1 MRPLLATLTAFF
13 LLTTPAAAAWTWPV
27 SGEVITP
34 YRNGTDPYA
43 SGQHRGIDIA
53 APDRRAG
60 RRGRRRRGALRGNG
74 RLERADREHPDRR
87 RLRHLVPAPVIAG
100 RARGRAGGRR
110 RPDRRGR
117 DDRNPLRHRAAP
129 ALRSPRRRNPPRLPR
144 PAELPATAAGRP
156 ASTRPAARGHGTRT
170 CAGTT
175 SDGAGTRTRSRSSA
189 APRPAPGTGSAPRAA
204 PGTGKP
210 PRAAPVAEP
219 RTALGTGRPPRAA
232 PAAGTRTASNR
243 KAAGRRRPDR
253 TRGERRARGVCARSG
268 REPRAAARRP
278 AELARAGHSRAARTA
293 PRSAPP
299 GRRRPE
305 PRLGA
310 RLRRPAAR
318 RRSARPHRRRPPLEP
333 QRRGRLTATLRPL
346 LGRR

>member
-1 MRPLLATLTAFF
+1 MAGGRRGHHALSQRDGSLRIGTA
-13 LLTTPAAAAWTWPV
+13 P
-27 SGEVITP
+27 GD
-34 YRNGTDPYA
+34 R
-43 SGQHRGIDIA
+43 HRG
-53 APDRRAG
+53 PDRRAG

-87 RLRHLVPAPVIAG
+87 RLRHVVPAPVSAG
-100 RARGRAGGRR
+100 RTRRRRGGCR
-110 RPDRRGR
+110 RPDRRGG

-129 ALRSPRRRNPPRLPR
+129 ALRSPRRRNQPLLPR
-144 PAELPATAAGRP
+144 PTELPAIGAGRR
-156 ASTRPAARGHGTRT
+156 ASTRPSARGHGTRT
-170 CAGTT
+170 FAGTT
-175 SDGAGTRTRSRSSA
+175 SDGAGTGTRSRSSA
-189 APRPAPGTGSAPRAA
+189 APRPAPGAGTPPRAA

-219 RTALGTGRPPRAA
+219 RAAPGTGRPPRAA

-293 PRSAPP
+293 PRIAPAP
-299 GRRRPE
+299 AAGGPNVGWALACAGLLLAAGVLGLTQGGRRSSR
-305 PRLGA
+305 
-310 RLRRPAAR
+310 
-318 RRSARPHRRRPPLEP
+318 